1 MDTWSVPMGT
11 LRVTENK
18 SPAAMNKQPEA
29 VNTHRASVDT
39 FRAAVNKQ
47 QASVGA
53 SLQSTILKIFSK
65 NMGKHL
71 VVSEIVATFA
81 IAYEK

>member
-1 MDTWSVPMGT
+1 
-11 LRVTENK
+11 
-18 SPAAMNKQPEA
+18 MNKQPEA
-29 VNTHRASVDT
+29 VNTQRASVET
-39 FRAAVNKQ
+39 LRAAVTTQ
-47 QASVGA
+47 QASVVA

-81 IAYEK
+81 IAYDK

>member
-1 MDTWSVPMGT
+1 MGT
-11 LRVTENK
+11 LRAAVNK
-18 SPAAMNKQPEA
+18 LRAAMNTQPEA
-29 VNTHRASVDT
+29 VNTQRASVDT
-39 FRAAVNKQ
+39 LWEAVNTQ
-47 QASVGA
+47 QASVVA

>member
-1 MDTWSVPMGT
+1 MGT
-11 LRVTENK
+11 L
-18 SPAAMNKQPEA
+18 
-29 VNTHRASVDT
+29 
-39 FRAAVNKQ
+39 RAAVNKLRAAVNTQ
-47 QASVGA
+47 QASVVA

>member
-1 MDTWSVPMGT
+1 MGT
-11 LRVTENK
+11 LR
-18 SPAAMNKQPEA
+18 AAMNKQPAA
-29 VNTHRASVDT
+29 VNTQLASV
-39 FRAAVNKQ
+39 V
-47 QASVGA
+47 A

>member
-1 MDTWSVPMGT
+1 MGT
-11 LRVTENK
+11 LR
-18 SPAAMNKQPEA
+18 AAMKKQPAA
-29 VNTHRASVDT
+29 VNTQHASV
-39 FRAAVNKQ
+39 V
-47 QASVGA
+47 A

>member
-1 MDTWSVPMGT
+1 MGT
-11 LRVTENK
+11 L
-18 SPAAMNKQPEA
+18 
-29 VNTHRASVDT
+29 
-39 FRAAVNKQ
+39 RAAVNKLQTAVNTQ
-47 QASVGA
+47 QASVVA
-53 SLQSTILKIFSK
+53 SLQSAILKIFSK

>member
-1 MDTWSVPMGT
+1 MGT
-11 LRVTENK
+11 LR
-18 SPAAMNKQPEA
+18 
-29 VNTHRASVDT
+29 
-39 FRAAVNKQ
+39 AAVTTQ
-47 QASVGA
+47 QASVAA
-53 SLQSTILKIFSK
+53 SQQSTILKIFSK

>member
-1 MDTWSVPMGT
+1 MGT
-11 LRVTENK
+11 L
-18 SPAAMNKQPEA
+18 
-29 VNTHRASVDT
+29 
-39 FRAAVNKQ
+39 RAAVNKQ
-47 QASVGA
+47 QASVVA

>member
-1 MDTWSVPMGT
+1 MRRVVAAIDAVARAPSAVSVVA
-11 LRVTENK
+11 LLA
-18 SPAAMNKQPEA
+18 PA
-29 VNTHRASVDT
+29 V
-39 FRAAVNKQ
+39 
-47 QASVGA
+47 A